1 MEDTRTHKNSKR
13 TEDSIKASYD
23 ELNQIFNSAAPG
35 IRVVDKDFNLVR
47 VNDTFWNLSGI
58 SQDEGVGKR
67 CYEVLSGPRC
77 HTPKCPLIRI
87 LSGEKCVECDVE
99 MTRNNGAK
107 IHCYI
112 AATPFVGSNGTPIG
126 IIETINDI
134 TDRKRIE
141 EEEKRRATQMQHV
154 HRMESIGA
162 LAGKISHRFNN
173 LLMGIQG
180 YASLILMDID
190 SSNPH
195 YEDLKCIT
203 ELVSEGAGF
212 TQQLSELA
220 GAGKYGAKPTSLN
233 ELIEKTL
240 EVFSRT
246 GKDIKI
252 YTECEKELWPVEVNQ
267 RQIQQAL
274 ANLYVNA
281 REAMPGGGNLF
292 IKTNNVTLDENDA
305 KVFNVTQGNYI
316 KLSIT
321 DTGIGMDEVTQ
332 RMIFEPCFTTKNR
345 GKAIGLGLS
354 VVYTII
360 KCHGGIVNVDSKQGE
375 GTTFYLYLP
384 ASEKEAIKERKK
396 SDQLRRGS
404 ETILLV
410 DDDERVIWVAEQLL
424 KTLGYRTLLA
434 KSGKEGIE
442 VYKKNKDKIDM
453 VILDMIMPEM
463 DGRETYGRIKKI
475 NPDVKVLIASGY
487 SMDEHIT
494 ELLDRGCNDF
504 IPKPFRIKSLSDKL
518 REILDEE

>member
-1 MEDTRTHKNSKR
+1 MEDKRTHKNAKR

-58 SQDEGVGKR
+58 SPDEGVGKK

-77 HTPKCPLIRI
+77 HTLNCPLVRI

-99 MTRNNGAK
+99 MTRDDGAK
-107 IHCYI
+107 IHCCI

-154 HRMESIGA
+154 HRMESIGT
-162 LAGKISHRFNN
+162 LAGKVAHRFNN

-195 YEDLKCIT
+195 FGELKGIT
-203 ELVSEGAGF
+203 ELVRKGAGF
-212 TQQLSELA
+212 TQQLLDLA
-220 GAGKYGAKPTSLN
+220 VAGKYGVKPTSLN

-240 EVFSRT
+240 EVFSLT
-246 GKDIKI
+246 GKNIKI
-252 YTECEKELWPVEVNQ
+252 YTEYEKEIWPVEVNR

-321 DTGIGMDEVTQ
+321 DTGIGMDEVTRQ
-332 RMIFEPCFTTKNR
+332 RIFEPFFTAKDR
-345 GKAIGLGLS
+345 GKMGLGLA
-354 VVYTII
+354 VAYNII
-360 KCHGGIVNVDSKQGE
+360 KCHGGAIEVDSEQGV

-384 ASEKEAIKERKK
+384 ASEKEAIKEEKT
-396 SDQLRRGS
+396 SDQLRRGN
-404 ETILLV
+404 ETILLI

-463 DGRETYGRIKKI
+463 DGRETYGRIKEI

-487 SMDEHIT
+487 SMDKHIT